1 MERLFKCIKESIRK
15 LAEAYDAD
23 KKQINDKIK
32 IEIEYDGTDKKSND
46 QDPFDPYISDTIH
59 VTYTD
64 ERDMELLERRR
75 CEEEAEELKQ
85 KKLWYRFLRW
95 MKGLNKSFIGETTGA

>member
-1 MERLFKCIKESIRK
+1 MGRTKTYLCLSTEVYNSIRVK
-15 LAEAYDAD
+15 VDNYDRLR
-23 KKQINDKIK
+23 N
-32 IEIEYDGTDKKSND
+32 
-46 QDPFDPYISDTIH
+46 
-59 VTYTD
+59 